1 MRFRIIKNRT
11 DPFYGRRANWYNV
24 KFTEDIQK
32 DLEKNYIREIHN
44 RTGKQDMDI
53 INCYEN
59 AGLAHE
65 LYACL
70 EEDDDERMRQALQR
84 LADEKLNQVV
94 SILVDLGYTF

>member
-1 MRFRIIKNRT
+1 MRVRIIKNRA

-24 KFTEDIQK
+24 KFTEDIRK

-44 RTGKQDMDI
+44 KNGKQDMDI

-59 AGLAHE
+59 AGLAHD

-70 EEDDDERMRQALQR
+70 EEEDSERLRQTVQR
-84 LADEKLNQVV
+84 LADDKMNQVV
-94 SILVDLGYTF
+94 SILVELGYTF